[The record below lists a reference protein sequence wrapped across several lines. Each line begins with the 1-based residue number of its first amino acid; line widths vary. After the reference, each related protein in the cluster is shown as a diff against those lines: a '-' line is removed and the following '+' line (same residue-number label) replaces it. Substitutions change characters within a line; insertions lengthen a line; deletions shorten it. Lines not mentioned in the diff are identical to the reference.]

1 MNTPTFTLNNG
12 IKIPAAGFG
21 VFQIENG
28 GTKQAVADALSA
40 GYRLIDTAQ
49 AYGNE
54 AEVGDAIQESGIP
67 RDQLFVTTK
76 VWVSDT
82 GYDATKKEFE
92 QALTKLKLDYLD
104 LYLIHQPYGDVYGSW
119 RAMEELQK
127 EGKIR
132 AIGISNFNADRFVDL
147 AQHNDVTPQ
156 VNQVELNPWFQQQD
170 ELDWMKKLGIQ
181 PEAWAPFAEGKHGLF
196 TNDVLTEIAQNHHK
210 GVGQVVLRWL
220 YQRGVVTLAKSVH
233 KERMIEN
240 INIFDFE
247 LTDEEMQLIQNLDM
261 KESAFF
267 DHRDPKMVERLGGGG
282 RWKNDDK

>member
-1 MNTPTFTLNNG
+1 MKVPTFKLNNG
-12 IKIPAAGFG
+12 VEMPAVGFG

-28 GTKQAVADALSA
+28 GTKKAVLDAIDA

-54 AEVGDAIQESGIP
+54 AEVGKAIKESSVA
-67 RDQLFVTTK
+67 REDLFITTK
-76 VWVSDT
+76 VWISST
-82 GYDATKKEFE
+82 GYDATKAAFE
-92 QALTKLKLDYLD
+92 ESLAKLQLDYLD

-147 AQHNDVTPQ
+147 AQHNDVMPQ
-156 VNQVELNPWFQQQD
+156 VNQIELNPWNQQED
-170 ELDWMKKLGIQ
+170 EIVWHEKLGIQ
-181 PEAWAPFAEGKHGLF
+181 PEAWAPFAEGRHGLF
-196 TNDVLTEIAQNHHK
+196 TNETLSEIGKAHDK

-220 YQRGVVTLAKSVH
+220 YQRGIVSLAKSVH
-233 KERMIEN
+233 EERMIEN

-247 LTDEEMQLIQNLDM
+247 LSDAEMAQITALDK

-267 DHRDPKMVERLGGGG
+267 DHRDPNSVERLGGS
-282 RWKNDDK
+282 WKK

>member
-1 MNTPTFTLNNG
+1 MNTPTFKLNNG
-12 IKIPAAGFG
+12 IEIPAAGFG

-54 AEVGDAIQESGIP
+54 TEVGDAIKESNIP

-147 AQHNDVTPQ
+147 TQHNEVTPQ
-156 VNQVELNPWFQQQD
+156 VNQIELNPWFQQQD

-196 TNDVLTEIAQNHHK
+196 TNDVLSEIAQNHHK

-220 YQRGVVTLAKSVH
+220 YQRDVITLAKSVH

-282 RWKNDDK
+282 RWNNDDK

>member
-1 MNTPTFTLNNG
+1 MNTPTFKLNNG
-12 IKIPAAGFG
+12 IEIPAAGFG

-54 AEVGDAIQESGIP
+54 TEVGDAIKESNIP

-92 QALTKLKLDYLD
+92 QALTKLMLDYLD

-147 AQHNDVTPQ
+147 AQHNEVTPQ

-196 TNDVLTEIAQNHHK
+196 TNDVLSEIAQNHHK

-282 RWKNDDK
+282 RWNNDDK

>member
-1 MNTPTFTLNNG
+1 MTVPTFKLNNG
-12 IKIPAAGFG
+12 IEMPATGFG
-21 VFQIENG
+21 VFQIENN
-28 GTKQAVADALSA
+28 GTKKAVLDALA
-40 GYRLIDTAQ
+40 TGYRLIDTAQ

-54 AEVGDAIQESGIP
+54 AEVGEAIQESGIP

-76 VWVSDT
+76 VWVSST

-92 QALTKLKLDYLD
+92 GALTKLKLDYLD

-119 RAMEELQK
+119 RAMEDLQK
-127 EGKIR
+127 EGKVR

-147 AQHNDVTPQ
+147 TQHNDVTPQ

-196 TNDVLTEIAQNHHK
+196 TNDVLSQIADNHKK
-210 GVGQVVLRWL
+210 GIGQVVLRWL

-233 KERMIEN
+233 KERMEQN

-247 LTDEEMQLIQNLDM
+247 LTSEDMKLIQQLDM

-282 RWKNDDK
+282 RWKD

>member
-1 MNTPTFTLNNG
+1 MNTPTFKLNNG
-12 IKIPAAGFG
+12 IEMPATGFG

-28 GTKQAVADALSA
+28 GTKQAVLDALSA

-54 AEVGDAIQESGIP
+54 AEVGEAIQEAGIP

-76 VWVSDT
+76 VWVSST

-92 QALTKLKLDYLD
+92 EALTKLKLDYLD

-119 RAMEELQK
+119 RAMEDLQK

-147 AQHNDVTPQ
+147 TQHNDVTPQ

-196 TNDVLTEIAQNHHK
+196 TNDVLSQIADNHHK

-233 KERMIEN
+233 KERMEQN

-247 LTDEEMQLIQNLDM
+247 LTEEEMKLIQQLDM

-282 RWKNDDK
+282 RWKE

>member
-1 MNTPTFTLNNG
+1 M
-12 IKIPAAGFG
+12 PATGFG
-21 VFQIENG
+21 VFQIENN
-28 GTKQAVADALSA
+28 GTKKAVLDALSA

-54 AEVGDAIQESGIP
+54 AEVGEAIQESGIP
-67 RDQLFVTTK
+67 RDLLFVTTK
-76 VWVSDT
+76 VWVSST

-92 QALTKLKLDYLD
+92 EALIKLKLDYLD
-104 LYLIHQPYGDVYGSW
+104 LYLIHQPYDDVYGSW
-119 RAMEELQK
+119 RAMEDLQK
-127 EGKIR
+127 EGKVR

-147 AQHNDVTPQ
+147 TQHNDVTPQ

-196 TNDVLTEIAQNHHK
+196 TNDVLSQIADNHKK

-233 KERMIEN
+233 KKRMEQN

-247 LTDEEMQLIQNLDM
+247 LTSEEMKLIQQLDM

-282 RWKNDDK
+282 RWEE

>member
-1 MNTPTFTLNNG
+1 MTIPTFKLNNG
-12 IKIPAAGFG
+12 VEMPAVGFG

-28 GTKQAVADALSA
+28 GTKQAVLDAIDA

-54 AEVGDAIQESGIP
+54 TEVGEAIKESNVD
-67 RDQLFVTTK
+67 RKDLFVTTK
-76 VWVSDT
+76 VWVSSM
-82 GYDATKKEFE
+82 GYDATK
-92 QALTKLKLDYLD
+92 QAFQDSLDKLQLDYLD

-127 EGKIR
+127 AGKVR

-147 AQHNDVTPQ
+147 NLHNDVTPQ
-156 VNQVELNPWFQQQD
+156 VNQIEINPWNQQAD
-170 ELDWMKKLGIQ
+170 EMDWHTKLGIQ
-181 PEAWAPFAEGKHGLF
+181 PEAWAPFAEGRHDLF
-196 TNDVLTEIAQNHHK
+196 TNDVLSKIAKDHGK

-220 YQRGVVTLAKSVH
+220 YQRGIVTLAKSVH
-233 KERMIEN
+233 EKRMIEN

-247 LTDEEMQLIQNLDM
+247 LSAAEMDQIKALDM

-267 DHRDPKMVERLGGGG
+267 DHRDPNMVSQLGGG
-282 RWKNDDK
+282 K

>member
-12 IKIPAAGFG
+12 IEIPAAGFG

-119 RAMEELQK
+119 RAMEDLQK

-147 AQHNDVTPQ
+147 AQHNHVTPQ

-247 LTDEEMQLIQNLDM
+247 LTDEEMQLIQKLDK

-282 RWKNDDK
+282 RWQNDDK

>member
-1 MNTPTFTLNNG
+1 MTVPTFKLNNG
-12 IKIPAAGFG
+12 IEMPATGFG
-21 VFQIENG
+21 VFQIENN
-28 GTKQAVADALSA
+28 GTKKAVLDALSA

-54 AEVGDAIQESGIP
+54 AEVGEAIQESGIP
-67 RDQLFVTTK
+67 RDLLFVTTK
-76 VWVSDT
+76 VWVSST

-92 QALTKLKLDYLD
+92 EALIKLKLDYLD

-119 RAMEELQK
+119 RAMEDLQK
-127 EGKIR
+127 EGKVR

-147 AQHNDVTPQ
+147 TQHNDVTPQ

-196 TNDVLTEIAQNHHK
+196 TNDVLSQIADNHKK

-233 KERMIEN
+233 KKRMEQN

-247 LTDEEMQLIQNLDM
+247 LTSEEMKLIQQLDM

-282 RWKNDDK
+282 RWEE

>member
-1 MNTPTFTLNNG
+1 MNTPTFKLNNG
-12 IKIPAAGFG
+12 IEIPAAGFG

-54 AEVGDAIQESGIP
+54 AEVGDAIKESGIP

-147 AQHNDVTPQ
+147 AQHNEVTLQ

-196 TNDVLTEIAQNHHK
+196 TNDVLSEIAQNHHK

-282 RWKNDDK
+282 RWNNDDK